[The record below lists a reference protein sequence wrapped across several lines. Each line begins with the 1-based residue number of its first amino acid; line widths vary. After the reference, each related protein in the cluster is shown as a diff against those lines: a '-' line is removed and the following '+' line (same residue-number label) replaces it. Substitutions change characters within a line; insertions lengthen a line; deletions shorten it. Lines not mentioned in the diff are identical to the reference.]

1 MSFESDQ
8 RVVEVQFNNKQF
20 EADVS
25 TTISTLDK
33 LQNKLQFD
41 GATKGFSD
49 LEKAANKVN
58 FDGLLDSV
66 NQIADRFTL
75 KGTII
80 RKFFDD
86 IANRALDLEH
96 RLEGIFFSMTGLE
109 QATVGW
115 NKYADKTSAVQT
127 IMSAVANEVEDVG
140 DRMKYVNKQLETLNW
155 FTDETSYNFLDM
167 VNNIGK
173 FTANQ
178 VPLDMAVESMQGI
191 ATWAAKSGA
200 NVGEA
205 SRAMYNLSQAISSG
219 ALKLLDWKSIEL
231 ANMGTAE
238 FKQTAIETAEAM
250 GELQKVAEGVW
261 ETVDGTEVSI
271 KGFRD
276 SLKTGWLSSNV
287 LLATLNKYGGFATKL
302 NVAVK
307 ETGLL
312 TSDFLDAIEASK
324 NGVQDLSEFFDD
336 DARVDYERFKELVD
350 DLSQSQ
356 YDFGRSAFAAAQEAK
371 TFQEAVDAV
380 KDAVSTG
387 WMNSFEIIF
396 GDYQEAKRLW
406 TDLSNYLYDVF
417 NSSAEYRN
425 QMLQD
430 WKDMGGRDDLLEG
443 FRNLATAL
451 EGIFGAIG
459 DAWREL
465 FPEATWYD
473 LVQLTKRF
481 KTFTQSLILS
491 DEALDGLRNTFVKIF
506 TPVRTVVNILKTAGV
521 VMLALALTLRDAAIN
536 VLTFIGESKGLGDL
550 FSRLANKSRLFEA
563 ALGLLYTALYVLSG
577 IFGVVGML
585 FDNFNKALQNQ
596 TGTRSFLGALGVIVS
611 YIGGTF
617 GDAILFVGSL
627 FQKCFGFMAE
637 HVFTAQN
644 LATAFSWIK
653 FAVEGVSGAMQAAF
667 GWCFGLFQG
676 FNVVEQKET
685 QVIEKTEKTVEKFNL
700 FQKIFDDMKKGFEI
714 VAGAI
719 GGMIKEIFSRNNIH
733 SIEDFGTAIGN
744 FFSRLNAGKVVA
756 LGVAAAMFILIR
768 STSNFL
774 NAFAS
779 FVKTMT
785 GFGDIFR
792 AVTGYF
798 NALTKA
804 TKYSALLQI
813 GAGIM
818 EIAAALWIVSKI
830 PRDQLWETVEALSAM
845 VVISAAFAGA
855 MTVIAST
862 TGEMLKASMAIAT
875 LGAGILVFVMALK
888 QVQSLDLTS
897 WEDVV
902 NVLFLL
908 GTFSASIIALGNF
921 APQFK
926 VGAASMIA
934 FSAAIYILA
943 TAFNKL
949 VAASKGIDVSQIGV
963 LVGIIAAYAG
973 AMALMGRSHASA
985 GAGVLLSVASMLLFI
1000 QVLKQLTS
1008 VKIADFDQF
1017 AVAFGA
1023 MIVAFGALVLAIA
1036 ELSGPVLAAAAAL
1049 GVSVGALYGV
1059 YLLMDRIA
1067 NWQLN
1072 VENLRANGVLFAAAV
1087 IGIVRAIGMLAAM
1100 LPQGFALQANLG
1112 SLVGVGVALLAIAGG
1127 LKILSGTNWEDIRA
1141 GAIGL
1146 GLVLLA
1152 LSLPLLLGSRFQA
1165 SSRALVA
1172 VAIDIGAIV
1181 AALAVLSL
1189 LGDDVWPAAQAL
1201 SLTMVTLAAAFFG
1214 ASRLAATS
1222 DGKAIKAMMLD
1233 IAAIAIAI
1241 AGIVFYAD
1249 SWEEVAAAAVG
1260 LGAAILALGGAM
1272 NLIGKINW
1280 NLKSLLG
1287 VASAA
1292 ALAYTVGTVLA
1303 KFVTATGDKTWDQ
1316 IITSLGGF
1324 AIAVMSLGTA
1334 VWLMGETSSWTG
1346 ALFGAL
1352 GAAAM
1357 VVSIAYSLSMMA
1369 PYSEQLPKIMDSFLA
1384 AVVVLT
1390 AATVMLSA
1398 LKEYSIIG
1406 AGALAIVGLAAL
1418 EFGEAVNRFGEGV
1431 VKFSSGVQSL
1441 GDAIEHLGNISNEE
1455 IKNAVTNI
1463 SNFGL
1468 RMVGA
1473 IHDIYPKVEKAMY
1486 DSAGYLIRGLQNGL
1500 SDNQKDVNLAATTL
1514 FFGFQK
1520 KFEEAAQIQSPSV
1533 AMWKDGQYLIFGLV
1547 NGIVE
1552 NQGYVYQAA
1561 NGVWKYAHDGVEDDI
1576 ENISDEEGQLYVD
1589 GIGHTIIDSKDDVQ
1603 AALEELARDADSPEA
1618 IEEAEKSGKN
1628 IGKAVVSGAKEIIDS
1643 SGNMLLNFIKG
1654 TATGKKVTGYYEM
1667 LTGKEAIFLS
1677 KADEQN
1683 YKYMKRAGLTD
1694 AQIKQNLGYDPFDA
1708 MTIGAEKARRSF
1720 KDLVPDTS
1728 DLTDQFEELAGAA
1741 GYADIPGVGGS
1752 GAAGSVAALGEEI
1765 VEVADITE
1773 FASESIAYYQS
1784 KYEQL
1789 SNTLLDMTPWDMAVK
1804 STEDL
1809 VLWRYK
1815 LINADDEAIQSI
1827 KNYAELT
1834 DEQLNAA
1841 ADSWREYFDTVANGI
1856 SQGFG
1861 SVFSAPTFAK
1871 GSFEAELTSFKDM
1884 MKNLKAQENQ
1894 MTYFT
1899 NTLIKLKKEG
1909 LNEVYLQSLLDAGPE
1924 NLTEIISWDQLTA
1937 EEIKRINAQYEK
1949 IQNATTRLTMEYI
1962 ETTANTF
1969 GEMPQEVE
1977 KSIEQGISNMSTY
1990 EIQQDVYNKTSE
2002 ILEKVLD
2009 ADTDWEQFNGT
2020 RLGQLLDQGIAD
2032 GVTDM
2037 KDVAVNAVSQL
2048 AREMIAELNTQVTNA
2063 RAQQMQK
2070 MTDDW
2075 NSYVLGG
2082 MGGGDDDSPRSSNS
2096 RISDSEYDAIM
2107 SLKEAAGYLEYVSG
2121 SNNYDPS
2128 YKSTYEKMAK
2138 EGIDAVSNA
2147 KSIQNALDSST
2158 VSGNL
2163 RAADLS
2169 GQISSAIATKTAEK
2183 LGSDASYSSSVSGS
2197 KDSGYNVSITQN
2209 NYSTSAHTAEKLTQ
2223 DLKSVS
2229 ASVKK

>member
-86 IANRALDLEH
+86 IANRALSLEH
-96 RLEGIFFSMTGLE
+96 QLEGIFFSMTGLE
-109 QATVGW
+109 QATAGW
-115 NKYADKTSAVQT
+115 DKYADKTSAVQT

-238 FKQTAIETAEAM
+238 FKQTAIETAESM
-250 GELQKVAEGVW
+250 GMLQRVAEDVW
-261 ETVDGTEVSI
+261 ETIDGTEVSVRQ
-271 KGFRD
+271 FRD
-276 SLKTGWLSSNV
+276 SLKTGWLSSDV

-302 NVAVK
+302 NAAVK

-312 TSDFLDAIEASK
+312 TSDFLSAIEASK

-396 GDYQEAKRLW
+396 GDYMEAKRLW

-430 WKDMGGRDDLLEG
+430 WKDMGGRDDLLES
-443 FRNLATAL
+443 FSNLATAL
-451 EGIFGAIG
+451 EGIFGAIS

-506 TPVRTVVNILKTAGV
+506 TPVRTVVNIFKTAGI

-577 IFGVVGML
+577 ILGVVGML

-653 FAVEGVSGAMQAAF
+653 IAVDGVSGAMQAAF

-685 QVIEKTEKTVEKFNL
+685 QVIEKTEKTIEKFNL

-744 FFSRLNAGKVVA
+744 FFSRLNAGKIVA

-785 GFGDIFR
+785 GFGDIFK

-926 VGAASMIA
+926 IGASSMIA

-949 VAASKGIDVSQIGV
+949 VAASEGIDVGQIGV

-973 AMALMGRSHASA
+973 AMALMGKSHASA

-1008 VKIADFDQF
+1008 VKITDFDQF

-1059 YLLMDRIA
+1059 YLLMDKIA

-1087 IGIVRAIGMLAAM
+1087 IGIVRAIGMLAAI

-1146 GLVLLA
+1146 GLVLGA

-1181 AALAVLSL
+1181 ASLAVLSL

-1280 NLKSLLG
+1280 NLKSLIG
-1287 VASAA
+1287 VVSAIG
-1292 ALAYTVGTVLA
+1292 LVYSVGDAMA
-1303 KFVTATGDKTWDQ
+1303 KLVTATGDKTWDQ
-1316 IITSLGGF
+1316 IIAAIGGF
-1324 AIAVMSLGTA
+1324 AAAALALGTA
-1334 VWLMGETSSWTG
+1334 VWLMGETSDWGNS
-1346 ALFGAL
+1346 LL
-1352 GAAAM
+1352 GAVGAAIM
-1357 VVSIAYSLSMMA
+1357 AVSIAYSLSMMA

-1441 GDAIEHLGNISNEE
+1441 GDAIEHLGSISNEE

-1473 IHDIYPKVEKAMY
+1473 IHNIYPKVEKAMY

-1500 SDNQKDVNLAATTL
+1500 SDNQKDINTAASAL

-1603 AALEELARDADSPEA
+1603 AALEELARDADSQEA
-1618 IEEAEKSGKN
+1618 IDEAEKSGKN

-1654 TATGKKVTGYYEM
+1654 TATGKRVTGYYEM

-1841 ADSWREYFDTVANGI
+1841 ADSWREYFDTVANSI

-1861 SVFSAPTFAK
+1861 SVFSAPTFAQD
-1871 GSFEAELTSFKDM
+1871 SFEAELTSFKDM
-1884 MKNLKAQENQ
+1884 MKNLEAQENQ

-2037 KDVAVNAVSQL
+2037 KELAVNAVSQL
-2048 AREMIAELNTQVTNA
+2048 AKEMIAELNTQVTNA

-2158 VSGNL
+2158 VYGNL

-2169 GQISSAIATKTAEK
+2169 GQISSAIATKTAER
-2183 LGSDASYSSSVSGS
+2183 LGSDASYSSTVSGS
-2197 KDSGYNVSITQN
+2197 KDSGYNVNITQN